1 MMVQLHSNRRPH
13 RPGKCYYRCT
23 ADRFAPPKPVLL
35 VLAFVVLTGWL
46 PARAQDTTQT
56 DTVKVRL
63 VEILNADLLTR
74 SIENGEEV
82 RSLSG
87 NVRLRQDSTDLWADR
102 ATQYVAR
109 EEIHFEGNVQ
119 IIDKGDS
126 LSSARIRYDS
136 RNKVGYAEGDLR
148 LADGEVEVFAPSGTY
163 FVDEKRSRFDE
174 GVRLVDSTAVLTS
187 RAGEYFSDEKR
198 AEFYEDVMLVEERT
212 TLSADSVTYYRDTEV
227 SLARGNVFIHR
238 IGGQD
243 SESPPDSLVRTLLF
257 GHEAYNDNRQSYSK
271 ITGNPLLVQLREDS
285 TTAEVDTLVVRAD
298 VLEASRVDSLE
309 RLIAVGSVQAWQ
321 KEFAARA
328 DSLVVDRITL
338 PDSTE
343 KEDVRLF
350 RNPIAWFKE
359 SQVTGDTLFYRTTP
373 GGADSLFA
381 FPNAFVARYDSA
393 LARIHQIKGR
403 TLVGTLRDDTLRTME
418 VGPNAE
424 LIYYLTNKEDQA
436 DGAVRTSADR
446 IVFYF
451 NGGELT
457 RTSVLGRTEGTYYPE
472 DLIPDQF
479 ELTGFLWVPENRP
492 TREGLLD
499 DERVRERLRPPP
511 ETSPTEPLVS
521 TGANTTTMP

>member
-1 MMVQLHSNRRPH
+1 VS
-13 RPGKCYYRCT
+13 

-148 LADGEVEVFAPSGTY
+148 LADGEVVVFAPSGTY

-198 AEFYEDVMLVEERT
+198 AEFYEDVLLVEERT
-212 TLSADSVTYYRDTEV
+212 TLSADSVTYYRDTEG

-321 KEFAARA
+321 K
-328 DSLVVDRITL
+328 
-338 PDSTE
+338 
-343 KEDVRLF
+343 
-350 RNPIAWFKE
+350 
-359 SQVTGDTLFYRTTP
+359 
-373 GGADSLFA
+373 
-381 FPNAFVARYDSA
+381 
-393 LARIHQIKGR
+393 
-403 TLVGTLRDDTLRTME
+403 
-418 VGPNAE
+418 
-424 LIYYLTNKEDQA
+424 
-436 DGAVRTSADR
+436 
-446 IVFYF
+446 
-451 NGGELT
+451 
-457 RTSVLGRTEGTYYPE
+457 
-472 DLIPDQF
+472 
-479 ELTGFLWVPENRP
+479 
-492 TREGLLD
+492 
-499 DERVRERLRPPP
+499 
-511 ETSPTEPLVS
+511 
-521 TGANTTTMP
+521 